1 MTADQAILLID
12 DSDDTLEIL
21 SAKLAHHGYNVV
33 TAADG
38 ETGLAMIREKRP
50 SIVFCDIMLPRM
62 DGWAVLSAVKSDP
75 DLVDTPVVLMTAYTT
90 IQFQGER
97 AQALEMGAAE
107 YLRKPFE
114 LSELIELVKRL
125 AS

>member
-1 MTADQAILLID
+1 MTADKAILLID

-21 SAKLAHHGYNVV
+21 SAKLAHHGYAVE

-38 ETGLAMIREKRP
+38 ETGLAMIRERRP

-62 DGWAVLSAVKSDP
+62 DGWAVLAAVKSDP
-75 DLVDTPVVLMTAYTT
+75 DIVDIPVVLMTAYTT

-97 AQALEMGAAE
+97 AQALDYGAAE

-114 LSELIELVKRL
+114 LGEMIELVKRL
-125 AS
+125 AG